1 MENQTEQTYLAQEKL
16 GRLMRKYAV
25 PCMVSLLV
33 AALYN
38 IVDQIFYCKLPAI
51 WDLTETPPMRWYSR

>member
-38 IVDQIFYCKLPAI
+38 IVDQILLQMPAI
-51 WDLTETPPMRWYSR
+51 WDLTETPPIRWYSR

>member
-25 PCMVSLLV
+25 PCIVSLLV

-38 IVDQIFYCKLPAI
+38 IVDQILLQMPAI
-51 WDLTETPPMRWYSR
+51 WDLTETPPIRWYSR